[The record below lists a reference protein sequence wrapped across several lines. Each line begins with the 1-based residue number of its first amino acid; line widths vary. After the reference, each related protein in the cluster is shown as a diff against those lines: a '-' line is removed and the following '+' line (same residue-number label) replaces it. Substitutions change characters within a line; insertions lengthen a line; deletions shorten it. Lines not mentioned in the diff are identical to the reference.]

1 MKAPLHGM
9 ATSHPPLPADARRGH
24 SAFGCALYASLWVLT
39 RMFAVSVFGFR
50 VRFAESLPKQG
61 GLLVLSTHQSHLDP
75 LLLGLSC
82 HRRLSSMAR
91 SSLYRFKPFA
101 AIITALDAI
110 PIDRESS
117 TVAAMKGVINRLR
130 DGAAVV
136 IFPEGTRT
144 ADGKLGELKGGF
156 VLLAKRAGVPIVP
169 VAIVGAWECWP
180 RTRLFPRPGRIR
192 LEFGRLLQP
201 EQIAAMSDGEILS
214 ACTAEIK
221 HLDLTARAAWESGRL
236 K

>member
-1 MKAPLHGM
+1 
-9 ATSHPPLPADARRGH
+9 
-24 SAFGCALYASLWVLT
+24 
-39 RMFAVSVFGFR
+39 MFAVSVFGFR

-110 PIDRESS
+110 PIDREAS

-201 EQIAAMSDGEILS
+201 EQIAAMTDGEILS

-221 HLDLTARAAWESGRL
+221 HLDLAARAAWESGRL

>member
-9 ATSHPPLPADARRGH
+9 ATPHPPLPADARRGH

-61 GLLVLSTHQSHLDP
+61 GLLVLSSHQSHLDP

-201 EQIAAMSDGEILS
+201 EQIAAMTDGEILS

-221 HLDLTARAAWESGRL
+221 HLDLAARAAWESGRL

>member
-110 PIDRESS
+110 PIDREAS

-201 EQIAAMSDGEILS
+201 EQIAAMTDGEILS

>member
-61 GLLVLSTHQSHLDP
+61 GLLVLSSHQSHLDP

-110 PIDRESS
+110 PIDREAS

-201 EQIAAMSDGEILS
+201 EQIAAMTDGEILS

>member
-9 ATSHPPLPADARRGH
+9 ATPHPPLPADARRGH

-61 GLLVLSTHQSHLDP
+61 GLLVLSSHQSHLDP

-110 PIDRESS
+110 PIDREAS

-201 EQIAAMSDGEILS
+201 EQIAAMTDGEILS

>member
-9 ATSHPPLPADARRGH
+9 ATPHPPLPADARRGH

-110 PIDRESS
+110 PIDREAS

-144 ADGKLGELKGGF
+144 ADGNLGELKGGF

-201 EQIAAMSDGEILS
+201 EQIAAMTDGEILS

-221 HLDLTARAAWESGRL
+221 HLDLAARAAWESGRL

>member
-201 EQIAAMSDGEILS
+201 EQIAAMTDGEILS

-221 HLDLTARAAWESGRL
+221 HLVLAARAAWESGRL

>member
-9 ATSHPPLPADARRGH
+9 ATPQPPLPADVRRGH

-39 RMFAVSVFGFR
+39 RMFAVSAFGFR
-50 VRFAESLPKQG
+50 VRFAEPLPKQG
-61 GLLVLSTHQSHLDP
+61 GLLVLSSHQSHLDP

-110 PIDRESS
+110 PIDREAS
-117 TVAAMKGVINRLR
+117 TVAAIKGVINRLR

>member
-9 ATSHPPLPADARRGH
+9 ATPHPPLPADARRGH

-201 EQIAAMSDGEILS
+201 EQIAAMTDGEILS

>member
-1 MKAPLHGM
+1 MKAPRHGM
-9 ATSHPPLPADARRGH
+9 ATPEPPLPAVAPRGH

-39 RMFAVSVFGFR
+39 RMLAVSVFGFR

-61 GLLVLSTHQSHLDP
+61 GLLMLSSHQSHLDP

-82 HRRLSSMAR
+82 HRRLSSLAR
-91 SSLYRFKPFA
+91 SSLYRFTPFA

-110 PIDRESS
+110 PIDREAS

-144 ADGKLGELKGGF
+144 ADGNLGELKGGF

-201 EQIAAMSDGEILS
+201 EQIASMNDREILS
-214 ACTAEIK
+214 ICTAELK
-221 HLDLTARAAWESGRL
+221 HLDLIARAARDSGPL

>member
-9 ATSHPPLPADARRGH
+9 ATPQPPLPADVRRGH

-201 EQIAAMSDGEILS
+201 EQIAAMTDGEILS

-221 HLDLTARAAWESGRL
+221 HLDLAARAAWESGRL

>member
-61 GLLVLSTHQSHLDP
+61 GLLVLSSHQSHLDP

-110 PIDRESS
+110 PIDREAS
-117 TVAAMKGVINRLR
+117 TVAAIKGVINRLR

-201 EQIAAMSDGEILS
+201 EQIAAMTDGEILS

-221 HLDLTARAAWESGRL
+221 HLDLAARAAWESGRL

>member
-9 ATSHPPLPADARRGH
+9 ATPQPPLPADVRRGH

-39 RMFAVSVFGFR
+39 RMFAVSAFGFR
-50 VRFAESLPKQG
+50 VRFAEPLPKQG
-61 GLLVLSTHQSHLDP
+61 GLLVLSSHQSHLDP

-110 PIDRESS
+110 PIDREAS
-117 TVAAMKGVINRLR
+117 TVAAIKGVINRLR

-169 VAIVGAWECWP
+169 VAIVGAWECW
-180 RTRLFPRPGRIR
+180 

>member
-1 MKAPLHGM
+1 MKAPRHGM
-9 ATSHPPLPADARRGH
+9 ATPEPALPAVAPRGH

-39 RMFAVSVFGFR
+39 RMLAVSVFGFR

-61 GLLVLSTHQSHLDP
+61 GLLVLSSHQSHLDP

-82 HRRLSSMAR
+82 HRRLSSLAR

-110 PIDRESS
+110 PIDREAS

-144 ADGKLGELKGGF
+144 ADGNLGELKGGF

-201 EQIAAMSDGEILS
+201 EQIASMNDREILS
-214 ACTAEIK
+214 ICTAELK
-221 HLDLTARAAWESGRL
+221 HLDLIARAARDSGPL

>member
-9 ATSHPPLPADARRGH
+9 ATPHPPLPADARRGH

-91 SSLYRFKPFA
+91 SSLDRFKPFA

-201 EQIAAMSDGEILS
+201 EQIAAMTDGEILS

-221 HLDLTARAAWESGRL
+221 HLDLAARAAWESGRL

>member
-169 VAIVGAWECWP
+169 VAMVGAWECWP

-201 EQIAAMSDGEILS
+201 EQIAAMTDGEILS
-214 ACTAEIK
+214 ACTAEIN

>member
-9 ATSHPPLPADARRGH
+9 ATPHPPLPADARRGH

-75 LLLGLSC
+75 LLVGLSC

-201 EQIAAMSDGEILS
+201 EQIAAMTDGEILS

-221 HLDLTARAAWESGRL
+221 HLDLAARAAWESGRL

>member
-9 ATSHPPLPADARRGH
+9 ATPQPPLPADVRRGH

-39 RMFAVSVFGFR
+39 RMFAVSAFGFR

-61 GLLVLSTHQSHLDP
+61 GLLMLSSHQSHLDP

-82 HRRLSSMAR
+82 HRRLSSLAR

-110 PIDRESS
+110 PIDREAS

-144 ADGKLGELKGGF
+144 ADGNLGELKGGF

-201 EQIAAMSDGEILS
+201 EQIASMNDREILS
-214 ACTAEIK
+214 ICTAELK
-221 HLDLTARAAWESGRL
+221 HLDLIARAARDSGPL

>member
-9 ATSHPPLPADARRGH
+9 ATPHPPLPADARRGH

-110 PIDRESS
+110 PIDREAS

-201 EQIAAMSDGEILS
+201 EQIAAMTDGEILS

-221 HLDLTARAAWESGRL
+221 HLDLAARAAWESGRL

>member
-1 MKAPLHGM
+1 
-9 ATSHPPLPADARRGH
+9 
-24 SAFGCALYASLWVLT
+24 
-39 RMFAVSVFGFR
+39 
-50 VRFAESLPKQG
+50 
-61 GLLVLSTHQSHLDP
+61 
-75 LLLGLSC
+75 
-82 HRRLSSMAR
+82 MAR

-201 EQIAAMSDGEILS
+201 EQIAAMTDGEILS

-221 HLDLTARAAWESGRL
+221 HLDLAARAAWESGRL

>member
-201 EQIAAMSDGEILS
+201 EQIAAMTDGEILS

>member
-9 ATSHPPLPADARRGH
+9 ATPQPPLPADARRGH

-39 RMFAVSVFGFR
+39 RMFAVSAFGFR

-61 GLLVLSTHQSHLDP
+61 GLLVLSSHQSHLDP

-110 PIDRESS
+110 PIDREAS
-117 TVAAMKGVINRLR
+117 TVAAIKGVINRLR

-169 VAIVGAWECWP
+169 VVIVGAWECWP

>member
-9 ATSHPPLPADARRGH
+9 ATPHPPLPADARRGH

-61 GLLVLSTHQSHLDP
+61 GLLVLSSHQSHLDP

-82 HRRLSSMAR
+82 HRRVSSMAR

-201 EQIAAMSDGEILS
+201 EQIAAMTDGEILS

-221 HLDLTARAAWESGRL
+221 HLDLAARAAWESGRL

>member
-201 EQIAAMSDGEILS
+201 EQIAAMTDGEILS

-221 HLDLTARAAWESGRL
+221 HLDLAARAAWESGRL

>member
-9 ATSHPPLPADARRGH
+9 ATPHPPLPADARRGH

-61 GLLVLSTHQSHLDP
+61 GLLVLSSHQSHLDP

-110 PIDRESS
+110 PIDREAS